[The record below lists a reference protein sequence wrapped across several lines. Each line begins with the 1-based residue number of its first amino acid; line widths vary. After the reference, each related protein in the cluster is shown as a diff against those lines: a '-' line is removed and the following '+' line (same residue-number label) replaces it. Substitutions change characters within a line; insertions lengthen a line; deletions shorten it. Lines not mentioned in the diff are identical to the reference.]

1 MKENVSKMIE
11 IMNQWSETPL
21 FQRKNRTQ
29 PPEDVETFHNASVVA
44 RFDIIKGEGKE
55 IHKLMKDT
63 VDNVRPANKKSIEWL
78 SYVDYVNGLVIEGIT
93 NGIDSS
99 MTYLAEQISI
109 AYNQHHLLAP
119 IFDIKVALADRM
131 VQFDPSIGCNEQ
143 GNGIRDIIN
152 LIVEHFISLAI
163 QMPARLDSPTGDY
176 LVEIKDQ
183 FQLFGTIQRITHN
196 LDEIEKASSEF
207 LDQYSDIA
215 FLWEKDLETSFQEF
229 LNQGPDM
236 RDTFLEK
243 LKQKKEE
250 NKESMEDEQMEL
262 EIENFDA
269 MSRKI
274 LDSVVTKQPS
284 LEIFD
289 AEITRLYEY
298 KQRISR
304 IPPSADIGW
313 LKVNSSPLIKELQTI
328 INAWIDRFTSFLYD
342 NTTKQM
348 NNIQGFVSEVQSGIK
363 VLPKD
368 LNTDRDK

>member
-1 MKENVSKMIE
+1 MVIVTDVDELVKKMKENVSKMIE

-109 AYNQHHLLAP
+109 AYNQHHMLAP
-119 IFDIKVALADRM
+119 IFDIKVALADRA

-163 QMPARLDSPTGDY
+163 
-176 LVEIKDQ
+176 
-183 FQLFGTIQRITHN
+183 
-196 LDEIEKASSEF
+196 
-207 LDQYSDIA
+207 
-215 FLWEKDLETSFQEF
+215 
-229 LNQGPDM
+229 
-236 RDTFLEK
+236 
-243 LKQKKEE
+243 
-250 NKESMEDEQMEL
+250 
-262 EIENFDA
+262 
-269 MSRKI
+269 
-274 LDSVVTKQPS
+274 
-284 LEIFD
+284 
-289 AEITRLYEY
+289 
-298 KQRISR
+298 
-304 IPPSADIGW
+304 
-313 LKVNSSPLIKELQTI
+313 
-328 INAWIDRFTSFLYD
+328 
-342 NTTKQM
+342 
-348 NNIQGFVSEVQSGIK
+348 
-363 VLPKD
+363 
-368 LNTDRDK
+368 